1 MALAVFAILLFAYF
15 LVAAR
20 LDRWSI
26 GPALA
31 FTVAGLVLGA
41 AGLGII
47 DFPVESELLVT
58 LAELTL
64 ALVLFSDAASLDM
77 TGVGDD
83 TAILTRLLG
92 IGLLGTIVLGTVVAF
107 LLFPGVPLAV
117 AALTATILAPTDAA
131 LAAPIVTNREVPA
144 RVRRILNIES
154 GMNDGIASPFVVLFT
169 ALAAAATIGD
179 HWVVQAVG
187 QTGIAVAVGAVVGTV
202 GAGMLLAA
210 DRRHWT
216 SEISRQVSFGALALV
231 AFGASTALGGNGFI
245 AAFVAGLGFRAIE
258 RGRLRGEAN
267 LTGGLSTLLSVVVW
281 FLFGA
286 VVVGSVLVAGVMP
299 AAILYAVLSVS
310 VIRMVPVALALVGS
324 KLRLDTVLFIGW
336 FGPRGLASIA
346 FGLTAVVSLTEV
358 GVDVAVLSQAVALTV
373 LLSVIVHGLSAQG
386 LARWFGRSAVAAG
399 EMDTPEATE

>member
-1 MALAVFAILLFAYF
+1 MVLAVFAILLFAYF

-20 LDRWSI
+20 LERWSI

-31 FTVAGLVLGA
+31 FAIAGLVFGT

-47 DFPVESELLVT
+47 DVPVESELLVT
-58 LAELTL
+58 LAELAL

-77 TGVGDD
+77 TGAGED
-83 TAILTRLLG
+83 TGIIARLLS
-92 IGLLGTIVLGTVVAF
+92 IGLLGTIALGTVVA
-107 LLFPGVPLAV
+107 LILFPGIPLPV

-131 LAAPIVTNREVPA
+131 LAAPIVTNRVVPA

-154 GMNDGIASPFVVLFT
+154 GLNDGIASPIVVLFT

-179 HWVVQAVG
+179 HWVVEAAS
-187 QTGIAVAVGAVVGTV
+187 QTAVAVVVGLVVGTG
-202 GAGMLLAA
+202 GAALLLEAS
-210 DRRHWT
+210 RRHWT
-216 SEISRQVSFGALALV
+216 SDMSRQVAFGALALV
-231 AFGASTALGGNGFI
+231 AFAASTSLGGNGFI

-286 VVVGSVLVAGVMP
+286 VLVGSVVVEGVMP
-299 AAILYAVLSVS
+299 AAVLYAVLSVS

-324 KLRLDTVLFIGW
+324 KLRPETVLFIGW

-346 FGLTAVVSLTEV
+346 FGLTAMVSLTDV
-358 GVDVAVLSQAVALTV
+358 GVDVAVLSQAVGLTV
-373 LLSVIVHGLSAQG
+373 LLSVVLHGVSAQG
-386 LARWFGRSAVAAG
+386 LARRFGRSAVAAG
-399 EMDTPEATE
+399 EMDPPAATE